1 MGVSIRELVE
11 TLAEVTPFRFEF
23 DPSKPAGFPT
33 RVMEIERAKDRL
45 GYRPSTSLQ
54 DGLRE
59 TWSWYLANE
68 REFRR
73 RKNYFADAASDAR
86 LSA

>member
-1 MGVSIRELVE
+1 MVE
-11 TLAEVTPFRFEF
+11 TLARVTPFRFAF

-33 RVMEIERAKDRL
+33 RVMDVSRARETL
-45 GYRPSTSLQ
+45 GYRPSTSLE

-59 TWSWYLANE
+59 TFAWYVANE

-73 RKNYFADAASDAR
+73 RKNYFAEAATDAR